1 MNDDYWF
8 FIGLNLLSV
17 FIASCT
23 QVILKKSA
31 MNTRLSGISYFIN
44 PATITAYG
52 LFFGCTLLTFYCLSY
67 LPMITVN
74 VLECSAYVY
83 ILILD
88 AIFFHKRLTLRK
100 VLGNAMILAGI
111 IICLNR

>member
-1 MNDDYWF
+1 MSENLPI
-8 FIGLNLLSV
+8 IGLNLLSV
-17 FIASCT
+17 FIASCS
-23 QVILKKSA
+23 QVILKKTA
-31 MNTRLSGISYFIN
+31 MNRQPGSISYFVN
-44 PATITAYG
+44 PATISAYG
-52 LFFGCTLLTFYCLSY
+52 LFFGCMVLTFYCLSY

-88 AIFFHKRLTLRK
+88 RVFFNKRLTLRK
-100 VLGNAMILAGI
+100 IIGNAMILGGI

>member
-1 MNDDYWF
+1 METTY
-8 FIGLNLLSV
+8 FIVLNLLSV

-31 MNTRLSGISYFIN
+31 ATRPANTLNYFLN
-44 PATITAYG
+44 PATITAYT
-52 LFFGCTLLTFYCLSY
+52 LFFGCCLLTFYCLSH
-67 LPMITVN
+67 LEMITTN

-88 AIFFHKRLTLRK
+88 KIFFHKKITWKKL
-100 VLGNAMILAGI
+100 LGNALIITGI
-111 IICLNR
+111 IICLCR